1 MSNQSIL
8 IIDDELLIL
17 DTMSKDLSD
26 QGYNVDTAE
35 NGEDGIIKFCKTNH
49 NLVIIDLVMEGLSGI
64 QTAKEIKDLKPET
77 KVIFLTGYGTRS
89 NAIEALRLGA
99 SDFFLKPYNRS
110 RLLQKV
116 SLCLDEQ
123 GTLQQSIS
131 KPLLD
136 KIHSGSLSRKEKEVI
151 ALVMNGLSDKEISLK
166 LFISVN
172 TVKTHL
178 KSIYAKLEL
187 KGRKQLLTFL

>member
-35 NGEDGIIKFCKTNH
+35 NGEDGIIKFCKINH

-110 RLLQKV
+110 RLLQKI

-123 GTLQQSIS
+123 GTLSQSIS

-136 KIHSGSLSRKEKEVI
+136 KIYSGSLSRKEKEVI

>member
-110 RLLQKV
+110 RLLQKI

-123 GTLQQSIS
+123 GTLSQSIS

-136 KIHSGSLSRKEKEVI
+136 KIYSGSLSRKEKEVI

>member
-110 RLLQKV
+110 RLLQKI

-123 GTLQQSIS
+123 GTLLQSIS

-136 KIHSGSLSRKEKEVI
+136 KIYSGSLSRKEKEVI

>member
-89 NAIEALRLGA
+89 
-99 SDFFLKPYNRS
+99 
-110 RLLQKV
+110 
-116 SLCLDEQ
+116 
-123 GTLQQSIS
+123 
-131 KPLLD
+131 
-136 KIHSGSLSRKEKEVI
+136 
-151 ALVMNGLSDKEISLK
+151 
-166 LFISVN
+166 
-172 TVKTHL
+172 HL
-178 KSIYAKLEL
+178 N
-187 KGRKQLLTFL
+187 

>member
-110 RLLQKV
+110 RLLQKI

-123 GTLQQSIS
+123 GTLSQSIS

-136 KIHSGSLSRKEKEVI
+136 KIYSGSLSRKEKEVI
-151 ALVMNGLSDKEISLK
+151 ALVMHGLSDKEISLK

>member
-110 RLLQKV
+110 RLLQKI

-123 GTLQQSIS
+123 GTLSQSIS

-136 KIHSGSLSRKEKEVI
+136 KIYSGSLSRKEKEVI

-178 KSIYAKLEL
+178 KSIYAKLEF

>member
-110 RLLQKV
+110 RLLQKI

-123 GTLQQSIS
+123 GTLSQSIS

>member
-123 GTLQQSIS
+123 GTLPQSIS